1 MSRMSKFIGMTV
13 VTVTL
18 GMGLPTLAFS
28 GTDRTVYDQPEVQR
42 GTIINGKVMNVV
54 KLKGNPDQ
62 PAWQVFVKDRETG
75 ELVLLHV
82 DQDTTRK
89 DIRVSPDLGDNV
101 IAKYNEQNNHAYSF
115 LTDERDHN

>member
-1 MSRMSKFIGMTV
+1 MSMSKIFGMTALAV
-13 VTVTL
+13 MT
-18 GMGLPTLAFS
+18 GIGLPIFAIS
-28 GTDRTVYDQPEVQR
+28 SSDRTVYEQPTVQP
-42 GTIINGKVMNVV
+42 GKIINGKVMNVV